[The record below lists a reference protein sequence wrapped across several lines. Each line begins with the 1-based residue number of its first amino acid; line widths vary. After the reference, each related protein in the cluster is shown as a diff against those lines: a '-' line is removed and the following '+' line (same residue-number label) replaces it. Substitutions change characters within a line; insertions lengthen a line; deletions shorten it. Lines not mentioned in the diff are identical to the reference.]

1 MSRKISSLL
10 VIAFS
15 LLLKNAIAQCDGIAT
30 MCEQHINS
38 EYISDGQTYRAL
50 LNGDDVAEFQA
61 TFYGG
66 NTYRIAACSGVTDG
80 NLIFRIFDSE
90 KNLLFTNA
98 SYSTA
103 PYWDFY
109 VENTIQVTIESKL
122 DSNKSDSGCAV
133 LVIGFKR

>member
-1 MSRKISSLL
+1 MSRKISTLL
-10 VIAFS
+10 VIALFAM
-15 LLLKNAIAQCDGIAT
+15 LNDTLAQCDTIAN
-30 MCEQHINS
+30 MCERHINTA
-38 EYISDGQTYRAL
+38 YISDGQTYRAL
-50 LNGDDVAEFQA
+50 LSGDDVAEFQA

-66 NTYRIAACSGVTDG
+66 NTYRIAACSGITDG
-80 NLIFRIFDSE
+80 NLVFRVFDSE

-98 SYSTA
+98 NYSTA

-109 VENTIQVTIESKL
+109 VESTLQVTIEAKL

>member
-1 MSRKISSLL
+1 MKISTLFFL
-10 VIAFS
+10 VFS
-15 LLLKNAIAQCDGIAT
+15 VFINTAIAQCDTIAH
-30 MCEQHINS
+30 MCERHINS

-50 LNGDDVAEFQA
+50 LSGDDVAEFQA

-66 NTYRIAACSGVTDG
+66 NTYRIAACSGITDG
-80 NLIFRIFDSE
+80 NLVFRVFDSE

-109 VENTIQVTIESKL
+109 VENTIQVTIEAKL

-133 LVIGFKR
+133 LVLGFKR